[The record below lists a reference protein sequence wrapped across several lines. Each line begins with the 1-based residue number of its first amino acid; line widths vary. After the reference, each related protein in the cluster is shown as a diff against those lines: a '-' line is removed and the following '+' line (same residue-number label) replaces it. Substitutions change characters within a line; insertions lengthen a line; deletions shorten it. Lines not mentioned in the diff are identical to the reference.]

1 MYLVIVESP
10 AKARTIG
17 KFLGRKYQVKASIG
31 HLVDLPKSQLGID
44 LERNFEPKYITIRG
58 KGKILK
64 ELKEAG
70 KKASQVFLATDP
82 DREGEAISWHLSNS
96 LGIDDERLRR
106 VEFHEITKTAIKKA
120 FSNTRLL
127 DLNKIEAQQA
137 RRILDRLVGYLISPL
152 LWEKVRKGLSAGR
165 VQSVALR
172 IICDREKDIQSF
184 KPEEYWSIEGIFKEP
199 AEGNTFTAK
208 FYGKDRE
215 KINLTNEKE
224 VKTILEKIEGSI
236 YEITKIQIQERKR
249 NPSPPFITSTL
260 QQEASR
266 KLGFTTRKTMMMAQQ
281 LYEGIAVGK
290 KGESVGLITYMRT
303 DATTVSLQAKE
314 EARSYIEEK
323 YGERFLPGK
332 PRKYAVKK
340 GAQEA
345 HEAIR
350 PTSILREP
358 HEMKKFLGRDQFRI
372 YKLIWERFL
381 ASQME
386 AALLEQVKVEIR
398 AGDYLFKA
406 SGSSI
411 KFPGFMTIYIEGEDE
426 EKEKEK
432 QLPRLQE
439 GQKLGLLSLSPN
451 QHFTQPPPRF
461 TEASLVKMMEN
472 RGIGRPSTYSPTI
485 ETIQSRGY
493 VIKGEKVL
501 KPTELG
507 FIIADLMKSFFP
519 EIIDIDFTAQLE
531 DKLDKVESGEIS
543 RHKVLSEFYAPFK
556 DRLNVAKKEMK
567 KVALKD
573 EQTDEICPNCGKN
586 LVKKFGRFGK
596 FLACPGF
603 PECRYTMQ
611 PRVGTGVKCPV
622 CQGEIIERKSRK
634 GKKFYG
640 CSNYPE
646 CNFVSWNKP
655 VNKKCPQCG
664 YFLVEKFRGKDLVY
678 QCGNKDCGFQ
688 EKESGKK

>member
-1 MYLVIVESP
+1 
-10 AKARTIG
+10 
-17 KFLGRKYQVKASIG
+17 
-31 HLVDLPKSQLGID
+31 
-44 LERNFEPKYITIRG
+44 
-58 KGKILK
+58 
-64 ELKEAG
+64 
-70 KKASQVFLATDP
+70 
-82 DREGEAISWHLSNS
+82 
-96 LGIDDERLRR
+96 
-106 VEFHEITKTAIKKA
+106 
-120 FSNTRLL
+120 
-127 DLNKIEAQQA
+127 
-137 RRILDRLVGYLISPL
+137 SPL

-172 IICDREKDIQSF
+172 IICDREKDIESF
-184 KPEEYWSIEGIFKEP
+184 KPEEYWSIEVIFKEP

-215 KINLTNEKE
+215 KINLTSEEE
-224 VKTILEKIEGSI
+224 VRKILGNIEDSI
-236 YEITKIQIQERKR
+236 YKITKTQVQERKR
-249 NPSPPFITSTL
+249 NPAPPFITSTL

-303 DATTVSLQAKE
+303 DATTVSPQAEE
-314 EARSYIEEK
+314 EARSYIQEK
-323 YGERFLPGK
+323 YGESFLPEK

-358 HEMKKFLGRDQFRI
+358 EEMKKFLSRDQFRM

-386 AALLEQVKVEIR
+386 AALFEQVKVEVS

-406 SGSSI
+406 SGSTI
-411 KFPGFMTIYIEGEDE
+411 KFQGFMIIYIEGEDE
-426 EKEKEK
+426 ELEKEK
-432 QLPRLQE
+432 QLPHLKE
-439 GQKLGLLSLSPN
+439 GQKLVLLSLSPN

-485 ETIQSRGY
+485 ETILSRGY
-493 VIKGEKVL
+493 VIKEEKAL

-507 FIIADLMKSFFP
+507 FIITDLMKSFFP
-519 EIIDIDFTAQLE
+519 EVVDVDFTAQLE
-531 DKLDKVESGEIS
+531 SKLDKVESGEIS
-543 RHKVLSEFYAPFK
+543 RHLVLSEFYAPFK
-556 DRLNVAKKEMK
+556 DRLNVAKKEME
-567 KVALKD
+567 KVAIED

-586 LVKKFGRFGK
+586 LVKKYGRFGK

-611 PRVGTGVKCPV
+611 PKVETGVKCPE
-622 CQGEIIERKSRK
+622 CQGEIIERKSKK

-646 CNFVSWNKP
+646 CKFVSWNKP
-655 VNKKCPQCG
+655 VDKKCPQCS
-664 YFLVEKFRGKDLVY
+664 YFLVEKKNRGKDPVY
-678 QCGNKDCGFQ
+678 QCGNKDCGYKD
-688 EKESGKK
+688 EKKPVESKS